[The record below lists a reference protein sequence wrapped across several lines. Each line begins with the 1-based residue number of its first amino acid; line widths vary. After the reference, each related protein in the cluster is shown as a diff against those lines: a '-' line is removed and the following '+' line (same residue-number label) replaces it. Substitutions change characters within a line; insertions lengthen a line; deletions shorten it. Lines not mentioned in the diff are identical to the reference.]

1 MKKNLVMGLL
11 VIVTVFAF
19 GMVVTAQDKP
29 AEQPAKADAGK
40 GTNQSEEK
48 AAKVSPEAQAVADLN
63 MAAALAEYGKREK
76 NPMALLVA
84 AQIMKNTP
92 VTEEKRTKT
101 EEGEA
106 KEVSGKKAGAADT
119 PDSLLT
125 EAKKLAEGKE
135 DILALIDKEGKIAA
149 QRGASGG
156 AKRYCDRVN
165 PGRSDY
171 YTVTFRGG
179 EDAEIAVIGDGD
191 CDLDLYVYDE
201 NGNFIGSDTDGTDR
215 CYVNWSPAWTGPFR
229 IKVENAGCNVY
240 ADYCLLTN

>member
-92 VTEEKRTKT
+92 SKEEKLTKI

-106 KEVSGKKAGAADT
+106 QKITGQKKGVVDT
-119 PDSLLT
+119 PDNLLA
-125 EAKKLAEGKE
+125 EAKKLADGKE

-149 QRGASGG
+149 QRGAEEGPG
-156 AKRYCDRVN
+156 RYSDRVN
-165 PGRSDY
+165 PGRSDFY
-171 YTVTFRGG
+171 NITFRGG
-179 EDAEIAVIGDGD
+179 EYAEVAVIGDGD

-215 CYVNWSPAWTGPFR
+215 CYVN
-229 IKVENAGCNVY
+229 
-240 ADYCLLTN
+240 